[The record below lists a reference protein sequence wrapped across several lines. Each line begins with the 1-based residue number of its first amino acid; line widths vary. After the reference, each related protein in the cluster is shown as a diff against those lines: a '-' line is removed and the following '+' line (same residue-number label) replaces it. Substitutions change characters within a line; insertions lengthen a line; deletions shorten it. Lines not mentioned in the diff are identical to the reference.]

1 MKYVTFHVAKNKEV
15 AIKLVCVKIPGNS
28 HSDKGYVK
36 LSFHDNLALV
46 NIVEPIRN
54 TIYLK
59 QFRSFVYV

>member
-1 MKYVTFHVAKNKEV
+1 VN
-15 AIKLVCVKIPGNS
+15 
-28 HSDKGYVK
+28 

-59 QFRSFVYV
+59 RFRSLFMCKPRVTKKHEITHVLHRIFDIAMQVCNGI

>member
-1 MKYVTFHVAKNKEV
+1 VN
-15 AIKLVCVKIPGNS
+15 
-28 HSDKGYVK
+28 

-59 QFRSFVYV
+59 GFRSFIYV